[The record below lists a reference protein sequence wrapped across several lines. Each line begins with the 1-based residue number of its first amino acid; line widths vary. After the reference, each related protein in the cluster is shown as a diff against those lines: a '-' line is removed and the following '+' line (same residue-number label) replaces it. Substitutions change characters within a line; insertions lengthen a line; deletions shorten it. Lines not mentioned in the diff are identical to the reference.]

1 MVTVHIVQK
10 KNGHGT
16 HTLATAGGN
25 FVSVASS
32 YKIASGGAP
41 RTRVASYKVIWTN
54 DKGDQSCDDVNIIK
68 TYNAVVNDKVDVLSV
83 SLGIKYPDSE
93 YSGYD
98 GSYGSSFRVVVN
110 GIIVVK
116 SARNYGP
123 NPNTLV
129 KCEPWVI
136 TVVVGT
142 TDIDFFCDITLG
154 DNITLKVSY
163 IKASIK
169 CYFASNRLT
178 IGFWCV
184 SVIMQH
190 VINLVT

>member
-1 MVTVHIVQK
+1 LLISLCDY
-10 KNGHGT
+10 NGHGT
-16 HTLATAGGN
+16 HCSKKMVTAHTPWPQQ
-25 FVSVASS
+25 V
-32 YKIASGGAP
+32 
-41 RTRVASYKVIWTN
+41 VILFML
-54 DKGDQSCDDVNIIK
+54 Q
-68 TYNAVVNDKVDVLSV
+68 
-83 SLGIKYPDSE
+83 YPNSE
-93 YSGYD
+93 YSEYD

-163 IKASIK
+163 IKANIK